1 MITVKKIALL
11 GIALVVGL
19 ISFPAPSSYAVW
31 TWTPEAGWVHPKR
44 AVKPSPG
51 GQFAWAEELFR
62 KGEHDR
68 AIAEHRKLIRSYPE
82 SIYAPRSQ
90 YAIGASYE
98 ALGKYYRAAK
108 EYQKV
113 IDNYP
118 DSDKIADVVESQ
130 HRLGNLLFAKKIES
144 RLKRAFRENN
154 YEKAARVYRLVVS
167 NAPHGKRAAEAQ
179 YKIGLSYRRQGR
191 FPEAIS
197 EFQKVI
203 ENYPLSPWVKNAY
216 YGIGLSYFSQSLP
229 FPYDQTLAEAA
240 FKQFQKFRERFPDS
254 ELTPEV
260 EEKIELLRSQKAER
274 LYLIARF
281 YERGGHIRA
290 ARIYYQ
296 TVMDKYPGSNWA
308 VLSQERLGE
317 LPEKNN

>member
-1 MITVKKIALL
+1 MKRIVLL
-11 GIALVVGL
+11 GIALVIGL
-19 ISFPAPSSYAVW
+19 ISFPVPSSYAVW
-31 TWTPEAGWVHPKR
+31 IWTPETGWVNPRR
-44 AVKPSPG
+44 AVKPGPG
-51 GQFAWAEELFR
+51 EQFAWAEELFQ
-62 KGEHDR
+62 KGEYDR

-108 EYQKV
+108 EYQKA

-118 DSDKIADVVESQ
+118 ASDKMADVIESQ
-130 HRLGNLLFAKKIES
+130 HRLGNLLFAEKIES
-144 RLKRAFRENN
+144 RFKRVFRESN

-167 NAPHGKRAAEAQ
+167 NAPHGERAAEAQ

-203 ENYPLSPWVKNAY
+203 ENYPLSPWVENAY
-216 YGIGLSYFSQSLP
+216 YGIGLSYLP
-229 FPYDQTLAEAA
+229 QLLSPLHDQTMTIAA
-240 FKQFQKFRERFPDS
+240 LRQFQEFRERFPGS

-260 EEKIELLRSQKAER
+260 EEKIRLLRGQKAER
-274 LYLIARF
+274 LYQIARF

-290 ARIYYQ
+290 AGIYYQ
-296 TVMDKYPGSNWA
+296 AVMEKYPQSDWA
-308 VLSQERLGE
+308 AFSRERLGE
-317 LPEKNN
+317 LQEKDN